1 MTEATKRIETIR
13 GLYLAGAF
21 ALVGALLHSDVGYV
35 GAEVAKIRLD
45 PYLMST
51 VLLAPLLN
59 SILLIYVASVMHF
72 ILAVA
77 KYNTYFLGPRLRH
90 CTTKPV
96 LQFDLWESD
105 EKDLWL
111 LLRGLIGVLFYVLA
125 TTISL
130 SVLAHFGAAGRFHLG
145 VVPGLNIKKNS
156 D

>member
-1 MTEATKRIETIR
+1 MSDPSSPVQALLTVSLQEYAAACVGMTEATKRIETIR

-77 KYNTYFLGPRLRH
+77 KYNTYF
-90 CTTKPV
+90 
-96 LQFDLWESD
+96 F
-105 EKDLWL
+105 
-111 LLRGLIGVLFYVLA
+111 A
-125 TTISL
+125 
-130 SVLAHFGAAGRFHLG
+130 
-145 VVPGLNIKKNS
+145 
-156 D
+156 